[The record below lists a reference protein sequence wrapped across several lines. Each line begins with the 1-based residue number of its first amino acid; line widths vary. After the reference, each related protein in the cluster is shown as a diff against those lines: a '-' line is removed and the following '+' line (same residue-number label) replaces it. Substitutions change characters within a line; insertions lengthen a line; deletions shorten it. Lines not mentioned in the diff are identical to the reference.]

1 MSLILSGTNGLSDVD
16 GSAATPA
23 IRGTDTNTGIFFP
36 AADTIAF
43 AEGGVEAMRLDSAGN
58 LAVGATSV
66 PNGRVYINSAASA
79 STLAI
84 QSSTTGTYLEFA
96 DATTPTWANSPKIGG
111 INNNLIFSTI
121 GSERMRLDASGRLGI
136 GTTSP
141 TYSLEVA
148 TGTSGQQSLANFRTA
163 DSTAANNAGV
173 QIFATP
179 SATAT
184 SRDVSVIWDAD
195 GANAGGADYF
205 WIYKKGNSGQVDL
218 IQQSNA
224 AMTFQTNGIERAR
237 IDSSGRFAVGT
248 SNITGGGFNPT
259 IAAKSFVDNIGGGI
273 MVEGSGAD
281 ATLNMG
287 YDGTS
292 MFISSSYRTSSGY
305 KPIAFYTSGT
315 ERMRLTTVGD
325 LLINAVSNGFSA
337 SLLISANSSTRNAI
351 VLYDTGTTYGNN
363 YYYQWFVNSAGNSA
377 GSISHTAA
385 TTIAFLTSSDKRL
398 KHNIVEAPSALQKI
412 NDVKVC
418 SFDWIED
425 GHHVDY
431 GFIAQDLYDVIPEVV
446 GKGDDSETLEDPKGT
461 WQVEYGRLTPILVKA
476 IQELK
481 AEFDAYKL
489 THP

>member
-184 SRDVSVIWDAD
+184 SRDVSVTWDAD

-205 WIYKKGNSGQVDL
+205 WIYKKG
-218 IQQSNA
+218 
-224 AMTFQTNGIERAR
+224 
-237 IDSSGRFAVGT
+237 
-248 SNITGGGFNPT
+248 
-259 IAAKSFVDNIGGGI
+259 
-273 MVEGSGAD
+273 
-281 ATLNMG
+281 
-287 YDGTS
+287 
-292 MFISSSYRTSSGY
+292 
-305 KPIAFYTSGT
+305 
-315 ERMRLTTVGD
+315 
-325 LLINAVSNGFSA
+325 
-337 SLLISANSSTRNAI
+337 
-351 VLYDTGTTYGNN
+351 
-363 YYYQWFVNSAGNSA
+363 
-377 GSISHTAA
+377 
-385 TTIAFLTSSDKRL
+385 
-398 KHNIVEAPSALQKI
+398 
-412 NDVKVC
+412 
-418 SFDWIED
+418 
-425 GHHVDY
+425 
-431 GFIAQDLYDVIPEVV
+431 
-446 GKGDDSETLEDPKGT
+446 
-461 WQVEYGRLTPILVKA
+461 
-476 IQELK
+476 
-481 AEFDAYKL
+481 
-489 THP
+489 